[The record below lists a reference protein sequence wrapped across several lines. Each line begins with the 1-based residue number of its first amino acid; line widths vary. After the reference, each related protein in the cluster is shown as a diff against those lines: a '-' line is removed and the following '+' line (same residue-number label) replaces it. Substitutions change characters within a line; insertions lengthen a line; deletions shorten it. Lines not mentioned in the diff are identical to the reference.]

1 MEMNTAGFRP
11 SISGAAVVCC
21 VHDRQKRQVVT
32 EAQVARLGLEEGIVY
47 DSRQH
52 RIHRCGCCENLFVD
66 PSDEPRY
73 CSVCVPKRLVHPLGG
88 PLTEA
93 IGEVDG

>member
-1 MEMNTAGFRP
+1 MVMMQQAVRP
-11 SISGAAVVCC
+11 TLSGRLQIKC

-32 EAQVARLGLEEGIVY
+32 ERQVFELGLAVGIVY
-47 DSRQH
+47 DPKQH

-73 CSVCVPKRLVHPLGG
+73 CPTCTPAPVHRLAG
-88 PLTEA
+88 PLA
-93 IGEVDG
+93 APIGEVDG